1 MIKVSSR
8 NYKYMSDMYWEKLA
22 NGEDI
27 EEVLNAITKYQF
39 SCVYNEC
46 KKSLDY
52 NRNQFTYLL
61 RACSHYAKN
70 VVENLEVGQESYVM
84 SRNDTYSGKPIII
97 YF

>member
-8 NYKYMSDMYWEKLA
+8 NYKYMSDVYWKKL
-22 NGEDI
+22 GKSEDV

-39 SCVYNEC
+39 SRVYNEC
-46 KKSLDY
+46 KRSLNY

-61 RACSHYAKN
+61 RACSHYAKS
-70 VVENLEVGQESYVM
+70 VVENLEVGQESYEI
-84 SRNDTYSGKPIII
+84 SKKDTYSGKSIII